1 VTSKISILYDT
12 IRWEEKALS
21 EAGKKKNVNLEMVD
35 CKQLSLDLDKNTKQY
50 GTVLQ
55 RCVSYYRNLHST
67 AALEG
72 LGVNVINCLN
82 TGIFAGNKLFT
93 HMLLQKNGIPTPFAS
108 VAFSMEAAIE
118 TLEKHGY
125 PQVIKPTIGSWGR
138 MISKIND
145 SDSAEGIIESR
156 EKMYPIYQVHY
167 LEEFVKRPP
176 RDIRAIVVGDKVVAA
191 IYRNSGD
198 GSWKTNMA
206 LGGVA
211 EPCRVSNEMEEICIR
226 AKNAVQGQIVGVDL
240 MESKD
245 KGLVVHEVNNTT
257 EYKNTVRVCG
267 VDIPSLMI
275 DFAVNS
281 SK

>member
-1 VTSKISILYDT
+1 VTSKISVLYDT